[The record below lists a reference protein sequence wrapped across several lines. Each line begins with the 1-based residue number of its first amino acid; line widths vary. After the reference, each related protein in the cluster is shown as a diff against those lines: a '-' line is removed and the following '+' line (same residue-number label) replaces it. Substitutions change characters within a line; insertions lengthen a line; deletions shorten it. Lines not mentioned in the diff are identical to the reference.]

1 MTSMVEADTTLS
13 SWYVTSDLY
22 RAVLRD
28 VAVWPTSSPG
38 LDASEERSLTRFVM
52 AEAKLLDQ
60 WEFRDW
66 LDLFVPECVYWM
78 GTKPQPDPTTE
89 LCTAF
94 DDRRRL
100 EDRIVRLET
109 GTAYSQLPPSRTCRL
124 LTNFEFWPGDA
135 GDERRVRCAFTVSES
150 RNAEL
155 RILAGWYGF
164 VLQESG
170 PTWRI
175 VRKQIDLLESD
186 VYLRNLTFVL

>member
-1 MTSMVEADTTLS
+1 
-13 SWYVTSDLY
+13 
-22 RAVLRD
+22 
-28 VAVWPTSSPG
+28 
-38 LDASEERSLTRFVM
+38 
-52 AEAKLLDQ
+52 
-60 WEFRDW
+60 
-66 LDLFVPECVYWM
+66 
-78 GTKPQPDPTTE
+78 
-89 LCTAF
+89 
-94 DDRRRL
+94 
-100 EDRIVRLET
+100 
-109 GTAYSQLPPSRTCRL
+109 